1 MTVRGRFVAPS
12 AFPPFDWKTLALL
25 RPTDSKSDFR
35 IDTVPPLHNKHE
47 KERMDTVPSF
57 SSLKSELHRPTR
69 PNNADC
75 FQNGRRVSTNPSS
88 THSSKVSSS
97 TCHHQVPAR
106 NAAEAD
112 QIVQTQQQH
121 QETSTG
127 RTRLML
133 LLQYAINSSRNTL
146 HCTIVKVTLW
156 SGHWALHHPVHGQ
169 KISHNS

>member
-1 MTVRGRFVAPS
+1 LLRRVHFS
-12 AFPPFDWKTLALL
+12 PFDLKTLTLL

-35 IDTVPPLHNKHE
+35 I
-47 KERMDTVPSF
+47 DTVPSF

-75 FQNGRRVSTNPSS
+75 FQNGGRVSTNPSS
-88 THSSKVSSS
+88 TALHSNKVSSS

-112 QIVQTQQQH
+112 QEHQIVQTQQQH
-121 QETSTG
+121 AETSTG
-127 RTRLML
+127 RIHLML
-133 LLQYAINSSRNTL
+133 LLQYAVNSSRNTL
-146 HCTIVKVTLW
+146 HCTIAKVTLR

-169 KISHNS
+169 KIHTTADCGLTTSAASLLSS